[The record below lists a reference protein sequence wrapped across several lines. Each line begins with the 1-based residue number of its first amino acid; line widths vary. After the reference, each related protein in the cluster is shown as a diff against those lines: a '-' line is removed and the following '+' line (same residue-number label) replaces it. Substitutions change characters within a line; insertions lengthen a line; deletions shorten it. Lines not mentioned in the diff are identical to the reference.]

1 MSLNLLVTDGSARF
15 VARIHRPSV
24 TPARLG
30 AIQDVRRHLHGLGVP
45 CTEPMPTLRGEPW
58 AVHEG
63 QLVEVEPFI
72 DAPDRMNTLERV
84 SSGLPTL
91 GRIHADLL
99 ALAVD
104 SAGAEAAFANY
115 VPATGLR
122 ELVRVAS
129 DRVRSWQPTPGPA
142 NEYLPGLSR
151 MSCTTSVTLLAGTDG
166 LTATTLGEYAT
177 RVTGAKSLIGS
188 YGTLA

>member
-1 MSLNLLVTDGSARF
+1 MDDASGGRRGRRALWSTEVDDLLHSAWGLWPVGEHPDLGGSVSLNLLVTDGSARF

-72 DAPDRMNTLERV
+72 DAPDRMNTLDRV

-104 SAGAEAAFANY
+104 SAGA
-115 VPATGLR
+115 
-122 ELVRVAS
+122 
-129 DRVRSWQPTPGPA
+129 
-142 NEYLPGLSR
+142 
-151 MSCTTSVTLLAGTDG
+151 
-166 LTATTLGEYAT
+166 
-177 RVTGAKSLIGS
+177 
-188 YGTLA
+188 